1 MAWALRNWT
10 AWNWLSGGQFVEQ
23 IVHTIDGMVWSMNEQ
38 LPLAAFGS
46 GGRAQRRDD
55 GDVWDHYDV
64 YFEYDHN
71 VTGHISC
78 RQWVGCHGEIT
89 DRTVCEKGMLVT
101 PYRPHIQADKRWRFR
116 GERGNMYADTHVAFY
131 RFLRSGTWT
140 QTLESAANKTLVAI
154 LGREA
159 AHTGQRITWEQ
170 IKKNTTRLVPED
182 LTMDTQ
188 LPPARIPRPGRT
200 A

>member
-1 MAWALRNWT
+1 MC
-10 AWNWLSGGQFVEQ
+10 
-23 IVHTIDGMVWSMNEQ
+23 I
-38 LPLAAFGS
+38 
-46 GGRAQRRDD
+46 RD
-55 GDVWDHYDV
+55 
-64 YFEYDHN
+64 
-71 VTGHISC
+71 
-78 RQWVGCHGEIT
+78 R